1 MSIRWWPGKA
11 PERSMGPIRSGPLST
26 PSTDTETTRVP
37 DWDRSPPTTTHRDA
51 SDAAATPR
59 PRAPRSV
66 PGGAAIET
74 SAHAGMAPMA
84 ARSEAVTISA
94 LKPMSSRPHRSRST
108 WTPSTTRSVAH
119 TWAPGPVLTTA
130 ASSPIQ
136 TSPGGGTGRAG
147 SRIRAV
153 ASNRDRRWSMAANS
167 SIPSTREPA
176 SVPDRGSGPPPCWPE
191 LGLFTYPCLPL
202 SGVAPH

>member
-1 MSIRWWPGKA
+1 
-11 PERSMGPIRSGPLST
+11 MGPILSGPLST
-26 PSTDTETTRVP
+26 PSTDTETTSVR

-59 PRAPRSV
+59 PRATRSV

-74 SAHAGMAPMA
+74 SAQAGMAPMA
-84 ARSEAVTISA
+84 ARSEAVTMSA

-119 TWAPGPVLTTA
+119 TWAPGPVVTTA

-136 TSPGGGTGRAG
+136 TSPGGGTGRFG
-147 SRIRAV
+147 SKIRARGLEQGPELV
-153 ASNRDRRWSMAANS
+153 DGRKLV
-167 SIPSTREPA
+167 EP
-176 SVPDRGSGPPPCWPE
+176 VGSGAAIRTLPGFGPTTLLAGIGTVHVPLPTIERCCPPLESVDNPW
-191 LGLFTYPCLPL
+191 T
-202 SGVAPH
+202 ARR